1 MSKQWDISTTER
13 AYFWRVEFW
22 NNDEPA
28 EIDADKLIIH
38 SNGSLELYNPAAGKV
53 GSTEVVYA
61 EGYWKSV
68 AKVHIYEKEM
78 NAGTTSQ

>member
-28 EIDADKLIIH
+28 E
-38 SNGSLELYNPAAGKV
+38 
-53 GSTEVVYA
+53 
-61 EGYWKSV
+61 GYWKSAV
-68 AKVHIYEKEM
+68 KVHIYEKEM